1 MPADVTAKQFLAM
14 TLYELETCSFIRDVA
29 VPNTG
34 IHLRAFLSGSRAAC
48 EEVHDNRNDGEQQE
62 DMNQA
67 TCDVK
72 KYEASYPQDE
82 Q

>member
-14 TLYELETCSFIRDVA
+14 TLYDLETCSFIRDVA
-29 VPNTG
+29 VPNRE
-34 IHLRAFLSGSRAAC
+34 IHRPAFLSGSRAAC
-48 EEVHDNRNDGEQQE
+48 EEVHDHRNDGEQQE

-72 KYEASYPQDE
+72 KHEASYPQDE